1 MKGVLTYKNDMSMP
15 KKTIKGA
22 ADPQVAL
29 EKTLFSDVG
38 DI

>member
-1 MKGVLTYKNDMSMP
+1 MKACITYKSDL
-15 KKTIKGA
+15 KKFQSIKGA
-22 ADPQVAL
+22 NNPQVAL